1 MMDAPDTLRAT
12 GTKETG
18 APLVRCENAARTYGR
33 GPGAVVA
40 LHGLNCVVAP
50 RVRIAVVGPSGSG
63 KSTLLHLMAG
73 LDRPTAGRVSHPGLG
88 SSPAGGLARHIG
100 VVFQG
105 PSLLPPLTAV
115 ENVALPLRIDGVP
128 DDEADTRARAALARL
143 GLEELARRLPDELS
157 AGQAQRVAVA
167 RVLARRPR
175 LVLADEPTGQLDR
188 ETGRQ
193 VLSVLL
199 GAAAELRAAVLVTTH
214 DPRVARELGVRWYM
228 ADGRLI
234 QPEPDDGTGGPA
246 SPPRRSRGGERP

>member
-1 MMDAPDTLRAT
+1 MDAREKPGGTTVRGT
-12 GTKETG
+12 GT
-18 APLVRCENAARTYGR
+18 PLVRCESAARTYGS

-40 LHGLNCVVAP
+40 VHGLNCVIPPGA
-50 RVRIAVVGPSGSG
+50 RIAVVGPSGSG

-73 LDRPTAGRVSHPGLG
+73 LDSPTAGRVSHPGLG
-88 SSPAGGLARHIG
+88 KGDSEGLARYIG
-100 VVFQG
+100 VIFQG
-105 PSLLPPLTAV
+105 PSLLPPLTAA
-115 ENVALPLRIDGVP
+115 ENVALPLRIDGVREG
-128 DDEADTRARAALARL
+128 EADVRAAAALESL
-143 GLEELARRLPDELS
+143 GLEVLAGRLPDELS

-193 VLSVLL
+193 VLTVLL
-199 GAAAELRAAVLVTTH
+199 GAAEELGAAVLVTTH

-234 QPEPDDGTGGPA
+234 QPDESAGTSGSTA
-246 SPPRRSRGGERP
+246 PPGQPRGGERQ